1 MTRKDLACLLMLID
15 HIGAVFFPDVVLL
28 RIVGRL
34 ALPLFAYQVALGI
47 RHTSDTGRYFLRLF
61 GFALLAQPF
70 FMLLFHTTQLNI
82 LFSFSLFVL
91 LVHLYLGEKW
101 LLFVLIFF
109 SFPLLEK
116 AYGFEYGYYAF
127 ALVPV
132 FCVSVEGPDPSLA
145 IFLFALLNL
154 TWVLGGFLP
163 PLQIFSLASLP
174 LIYIEVKHVDF
185 KLGKYFY
192 YFFYPIHLA
201 VLLGWRY
208 VFAI

>member
-1 MTRKDLACLLMLID
+1 MTRKDLACLFMLID

-34 ALPLFAYQVALGI
+34 ALPVFAYQVALGI

-61 GFALLAQPF
+61 GFALLSQPF
-70 FMLLFHTTQLNI
+70 SMLLFHTTQLNI
-82 LFSFSLFVL
+82 LFSFALFVL
-91 LVHLYLGEKW
+91 LVHLVRRERW

-116 AYGFEYGYYAF
+116 AYGLEYGLYA
-127 ALVPV
+127 ASLVLV
-132 FCVSVEGPDPSLA
+132 FSVSLEGPDPSLG

-154 TWVLGGFLP
+154 IFVFGGFLP

-174 LIYIEVKHVDF
+174 LIYIDVKHVDF

-192 YFFYPIHLA
+192 YLFYPVHLA
-201 VLLGWRY
+201 VLLGWCY